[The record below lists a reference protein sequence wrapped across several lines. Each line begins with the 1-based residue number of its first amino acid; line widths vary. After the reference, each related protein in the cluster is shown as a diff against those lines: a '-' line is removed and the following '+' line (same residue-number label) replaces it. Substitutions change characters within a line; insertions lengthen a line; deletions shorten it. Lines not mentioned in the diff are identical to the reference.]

1 MDLWQAIESLYVEKQ
16 KLDKA
21 IATLEALKDGTTLRE
36 PIGRRGR
43 KGMSETERREVSE
56 RMRNYW
62 ATRRQ
67 SSS

>member
-21 IATLEALKDGTTLRE
+21 IATLEALKDGTTLSE
-36 PIGRRGR
+36 SQGRRGLN
-43 KGMSETERREVSE
+43 GMSETERREVSE

-62 ATRRQ
+62 ATRRKTMG
-67 SSS
+67 